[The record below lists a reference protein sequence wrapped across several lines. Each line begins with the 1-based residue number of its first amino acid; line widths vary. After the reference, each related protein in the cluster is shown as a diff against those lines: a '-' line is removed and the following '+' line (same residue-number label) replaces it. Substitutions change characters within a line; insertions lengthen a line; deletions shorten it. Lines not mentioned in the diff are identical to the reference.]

1 MKADVAISDFVVK
14 CDEESVQLPENPW
27 QALREVI
34 AALRR
39 TRHHTMGYL
48 QVAKALEQLKSNVTG
63 REGAEGAVP
72 VAVRPSARRVR
83 RQQRTFGHEVFE
95 NEQDMSITDSAI
107 AVAGGDVRA
116 LGQSMD
122 SDAMGPVASRKK
134 RQKEAKK
141 SRTQEDVEAAPALRV
156 ENQALVD
163 QLVQLGEFEMHHGH
177 AQRGISRMRAAK
189 SIRDSE
195 MVVTSGA
202 QAKQLDSV
210 GAALAT
216 KINQLLDVGLEAA
229 LGEYEGDGEAWQVL
243 K

>member
-1 MKADVAISDFVVK
+1 MSS
-14 CDEESVQLPENPW
+14 CQRSVGALLRSWYSRNGTVLVDNHNAQNPW

-48 QVAKALEQLKSNVTG
+48 QVAKALEQIK
-63 REGAEGAVP
+63 
-72 VAVRPSARRVR
+72 
-83 RQQRTFGHEVFE
+83 
-95 NEQDMSITDSAI
+95 NEQDTSITGSAV

-116 LGQSMD
+116 LGASMNI
-122 SDAMGPVASRKK
+122 DATGPVVSSKK
-134 RQKEAKK
+134 RQKQAKK
-141 SRTQEDVEAAPALRV
+141 SRIQEDVEAAPALRV
-156 ENQALVD
+156 ENQDLVD

-177 AQRGISRMRAAK
+177 AQRGVSRMRAAK

-210 GAALAT
+210 GAALAM
-216 KINQLLDVGLEAA
+216 KIDQLLNAGLEAA
-229 LGEYEGDGEAWQVL
+229 LGEYEGDGNAL
-243 K
+243 LGTK

>member
-1 MKADVAISDFVVK
+1 MSS
-14 CDEESVQLPENPW
+14 CQRSVGALLRSWYSRNGTVLVDNHNAQNPW

-48 QVAKALEQLKSNVTG
+48 QVAKALEQIK
-63 REGAEGAVP
+63 
-72 VAVRPSARRVR
+72 
-83 RQQRTFGHEVFE
+83 
-95 NEQDMSITDSAI
+95 NEQDTSITGSAV

-116 LGQSMD
+116 LGASMNI
-122 SDAMGPVASRKK
+122 DATGPVVSSKK
-134 RQKEAKK
+134 RQKQAKK
-141 SRTQEDVEAAPALRV
+141 SRIQEDVEAAPALRV
-156 ENQALVD
+156 ENQDLVE

-177 AQRGISRMRAAK
+177 AQRGVSRMRAAK

-210 GAALAT
+210 GAALAM
-216 KINQLLDVGLEAA
+216 KIDQLLNAGLEAA
-229 LGEYEGDGEAWQVL
+229 LGEYEGDGNAL
-243 K
+243 LGTK